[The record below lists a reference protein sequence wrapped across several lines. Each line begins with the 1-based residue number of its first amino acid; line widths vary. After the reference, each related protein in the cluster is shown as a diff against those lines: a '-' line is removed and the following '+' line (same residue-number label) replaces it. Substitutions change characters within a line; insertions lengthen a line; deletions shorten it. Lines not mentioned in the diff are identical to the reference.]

1 MLGLGDVV
9 PRGEDPAL
17 MGNNLPTVNLGT
29 DRTAVQMATSYESTC
44 AILDNGKAKCWGS
57 GESGKHGRGDTQH
70 YGARSAE
77 MGDNLPYLD
86 LGLGRTV
93 TKIVGAGSGYCAL
106 LENERVKC
114 WGYNSAGQLGQ
125 GDTETRGDEPNEMG
139 DNLPYIDL
147 GTNAQGQAY
156 AVKNIAAGSF
166 AACAVLENGR
176 LKCWGGNYS
185 GELGLGHTTKLGAQ
199 PGEMGNNLPFVD
211 IGTDAQG
218 TPLTVKAISMGH
230 RSTCVVTNEDRVK
243 CWGRSYYGN
252 LGYGNN
258 NSIGSDPNQ
267 MGNNLQYI
275 DLGTNDQGEQH
286 TVKQISLNSESRCA
300 LLDDDRVKCW
310 GKADRGELGQGNT
323 VEYGDEPNEMGNNL
337 PYVDLGSNITPIL
350 LSSAPASTCA
360 LFDNGRVKC
369 WGTNANGYFIGYPQ
383 YNYAVGDEPGET
395 GDDLDYVD
403 LVMQPTTISGL
414 SGFTEPIPLTAS

>member
-1 MLGLGDVV
+1 MAGHKVRPSLRVGLGAAALTLLSIGSASADFGQHHCAILNHGAVKCWGPGWRGMLGLGDVV

-166 AACAVLENGR
+166 AACAVLE
-176 LKCWGGNYS
+176 K
-185 GELGLGHTTKLGAQ
+185 GARPQ
-199 PGEMGNNLPFVD
+199 WRM
-211 IGTDAQG
+211 
-218 TPLTVKAISMGH
+218 
-230 RSTCVVTNEDRVK
+230 
-243 CWGRSYYGN
+243 
-252 LGYGNN
+252 
-258 NSIGSDPNQ
+258 
-267 MGNNLQYI
+267 
-275 DLGTNDQGEQH
+275 
-286 TVKQISLNSESRCA
+286 
-300 LLDDDRVKCW
+300 
-310 GKADRGELGQGNT
+310 
-323 VEYGDEPNEMGNNL
+323 EP
-337 PYVDLGSNITPIL
+337 
-350 LSSAPASTCA
+350 
-360 LFDNGRVKC
+360 
-369 WGTNANGYFIGYPQ
+369 
-383 YNYAVGDEPGET
+383 
-395 GDDLDYVD
+395 
-403 LVMQPTTISGL
+403 
-414 SGFTEPIPLTAS
+414 